1 MACVATECD
10 VAASVDSI
18 LKDAQKHRTS
28 FTEEWR
34 IRHEQLIDA
43 IRTLHR
49 CAEHPAEALT
59 HPVMPPVDAVEVDH
73 NRRFSADKESGN
85 ASTAHVRFA
94 KGTEAGNPS
103 PSSALHDQA
112 VELEKLQRQ
121 LQDTFQAEKC
131 AEVASPCLK
140 RRSFSSL
147 STCATVIRSL
157 SASGSEKGIPAKL
170 HRAASG
176 KLPKSRKQNT
186 KDQPSRPKGGQLT
199 QEAKARA
206 SCGDEVQRRSQARI
220 PKAACR
226 GPPVSAR
233 SQREPGSEPVRVAEP
248 SREAKSLSPTRTL
261 CCAPAQPRPRCSP
274 CPGQRSPQPA
284 NWLPGRRQVGAPI
297 DLPRQSVR
305 TRLQGRMATTA
316 SHSHTGT
323 ARAWSPDKGGETFP
337 GLPPEAADVSPDRG
351 TSLSFNPIVNA
362 SSTTSTTSHV
372 SPSPV
377 YTPQLVTRSVGQPST
392 SLSPV
397 VLAPVPGTCG
407 TWVVRP
413 PGLGIALT
421 KAFSTTSLHSN
432 AGPAKKDLVRL

>member
-18 LKDAQKHRTS
+18 LKDAQKRRTS

-59 HPVMPPVDAVEVDH
+59 HPVMPPIDAVEVDH
-73 NRRFSADKESGN
+73 NRRFSADEESGN

-121 LQDTFQAEKC
+121 LQATFQAEKC
-131 AEVASPCLK
+131 AEVASPCLN

-147 STCATVIRSL
+147 STCATVIRSP
-157 SASGSEKGIPAKL
+157 SASGSEKGIPANL

-176 KLPKSRKQNT
+176 KLPQGRKQNT
-186 KDQPSRPKGGQLT
+186 KDQPHRPKGGQRT
-199 QEAKARA
+199 KEAKA

-233 SQREPGSEPVRVAEP
+233 SQREPVRVAEP
-248 SREAKSLSPTRTL
+248 SREAKSLSPKRTL

-316 SHSHTGT
+316 SHTGA
-323 ARAWSPDKGGETFP
+323 ARGWSPDKGAEISA
-337 GLPPEAADVSPDRG
+337 GLPPEAADVSCKLRLAGHDRG

-372 SPSPV
+372 SSSPV

-397 VLAPVPGTCG
+397 MLAPVPC
-407 TWVVRP
+407 TWAVRP

-432 AGPAKKDLVRL
+432 AGSAKKDLVRL

>member
-59 HPVMPPVDAVEVDH
+59 HPVLPPVDPAEVDH
-73 NRRFSADKESGN
+73 NRRFSAEKESGN
-85 ASTAHVRFA
+85 ASTAHVRFV
-94 KGTEAGNPS
+94 KGENAGHPS

-121 LQDTFQAEKC
+121 LQATFQAEKS
-131 AEVASPCLK
+131 AEVSSPCLK

-157 SASGSEKGIPAKL
+157 SASGSEKGIPSKL
-170 HRAASG
+170 HRASSG
-176 KLPKSRKQNT
+176 KLPKATKQT
-186 KDQPSRPKGGQLT
+186 SVPKEKGQ
-199 QEAKARA
+199 A
-206 SCGDEVQRRSQARI
+206 SCGHEVQRLSQARI

-226 GPPVSAR
+226 GPPASAR
-233 SQREPGSEPVRVAEP
+233 MSQREPVRVASEP
-248 SREAKSLSPTRTL
+248 WRETKSVSPTRTP
-261 CCAPAQPRPRCSP
+261 CAPARPRPRCSP
-274 CPGQRSPQPA
+274 CPGPRSPQPV

-305 TRLQGRMATTA
+305 TRLQGRMATAA
-316 SHSHTGT
+316 SHRGT
-323 ARAWSPDKGGETFP
+323 AGAWSPEKGGHTFP

-351 TSLSFNPIVNA
+351 TSLSFNPVVNA

-397 VLAPVPGTCG
+397 MLAPVPGT
-407 TWVVRP
+407 WAVRP

-432 AGPAKKDLVRL
+432 AGPAKKELVRL